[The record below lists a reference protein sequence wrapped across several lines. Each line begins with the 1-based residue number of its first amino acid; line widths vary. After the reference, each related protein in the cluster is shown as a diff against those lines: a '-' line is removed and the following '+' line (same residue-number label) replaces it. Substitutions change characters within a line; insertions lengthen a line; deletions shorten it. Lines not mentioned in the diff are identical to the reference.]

1 MNKFTLQIL
10 GLIVW
15 LGSSSVSVMA
25 EDWPWFLGLRHT
37 GVSGEDQLTLDWTDK
52 SPPVIWKESIG
63 TGYSA
68 PSVLGDRVVI
78 HHRQGNRE
86 IVSCRNVDTGKEI
99 WAHAYPTTYEDP
111 YGYNN
116 GPRCSPVLTK
126 DRCFTLG
133 AEGMLACTSM
143 TDGKLLWKKEL
154 QKEFTLPEAFF
165 GVGCSPILDDDRLI
179 VLVGGQPNSGV
190 VAFNLKTGDVLW
202 QSVGK
207 NTWDG
212 VETDQKGKKHEWTDD
227 QMVVSY
233 SSPLI
238 AEIHGEKHLLCLM
251 RQGLVSLNPDTGAEN
266 FHYWFRPKVHE
277 SVNAARPLVIG
288 NRVFVSVAYQLG
300 SALLEIDKG
309 GKKYREVWRDRT
321 NMLAHWSTPI
331 YVDGCIYGFSGRHEN
346 EGELRCI
353 NAETGELLWQTSGYE
368 GDLKNLSRDR
378 TTGHIIDAN
387 TGKEIPYPYFGRGS
401 LIQVGSRFIVL
412 GERGTIS
419 AVDIDKAKFV
429 EHGRFSLDEIDY
441 PSWAA
446 PVLSGGKLFLR
457 SEKWMVCLDLTAKT
471 SK

>member
-1 MNKFTLQIL
+1 MNKIALQIL
-10 GLIVW
+10 SLTFW
-15 LGSSSVSVMA
+15 LASSSVSLMA
-25 EDWPWFLGLRHT
+25 EDWPWFLGPRHT

-52 SPPVIWKESIG
+52 TPAVIWKESIG

-78 HHRQGNRE
+78 HHREGDQE
-86 IVSCRNVDTGKEI
+86 IVSCRNVETGKEI

-116 GPRCSPVLTK
+116 GPRCSPVLTQ

-154 QKEFTLPEAFF
+154 RKEFTLPEAFF

-190 VAFNLKTGDVLW
+190 VAFDVQKGDIVW

-207 NTWDG
+207 DTWDG
-212 VETDQKGKKHEWTDD
+212 VETDQKEKKHAWTDD
-227 QMVVSY
+227 EMVVSY
-233 SSPLI
+233 SSPII
-238 AEIHGEKHLLCLM
+238 AEIHGEKHVLCLM
-251 RQGLVSLNPDTGAEN
+251 RQGLVSLNPRTGTEN

-300 SALLEIDKG
+300 SALLEIDKD
-309 GKKYREVWRDRT
+309 GKEFSEVWRDRT

-353 NAETGELLWQTSGYE
+353 NAEDGKLLWQTTGFE

-419 AVDIDKAKFV
+419 VVDVNKGKFV
-429 EHGRFSLDEIDY
+429 EHGRFSLDEIIY
-441 PSWAA
+441 PAWTA
-446 PVLSGGKLFLR
+446 PVLSGGRLFLR
-457 SEKWMVCLDLTAKT
+457 SEKWIVCLDLNAK
-471 SK
+471 

>member
-1 MNKFTLQIL
+1 MNKIALQIL
-10 GLIVW
+10 SLTFW
-15 LGSSSVSVMA
+15 LASSSVSLMA
-25 EDWPWFLGLRHT
+25 EDWPWFLGPRHT

-52 SPPVIWKESIG
+52 TPAVIWKESIG

-78 HHRQGNRE
+78 HHREGDQE
-86 IVSCRNVDTGKEI
+86 IVSCRNVETGKEI

-116 GPRCSPVLTK
+116 GPRCSPVLTQ

-154 QKEFTLPEAFF
+154 RKEFTLPEAFF

-190 VAFNLKTGDVLW
+190 VAFDVQKGDIVW

-207 NTWDG
+207 DTWDG
-212 VETDQKGKKHEWTDD
+212 VETDQKEKKHEWTDD
-227 QMVVSY
+227 EMVVSY
-233 SSPLI
+233 SSPII
-238 AEIHGEKHLLCLM
+238 AEIHGEKHVLCLM
-251 RQGLVSLNPDTGAEN
+251 RQGLVSLNPRTGTEN

-300 SALLEIDKG
+300 SALLEIDKD
-309 GKKYREVWRDRT
+309 GKEFSEVWRDRT

-353 NAETGELLWQTSGYE
+353 NAEDGKLLWQTTGFE

-419 AVDIDKAKFV
+419 VVDVNKGKFV
-429 EHGRFSLDEIDY
+429 EHGRFSLDEIIY
-441 PSWAA
+441 PAWTA
-446 PVLSGGKLFLR
+446 PVLSGGRLFLR
-457 SEKWMVCLDLTAKT
+457 SEKWIVCLDLNAK
-471 SK
+471 

>member
-1 MNKFTLQIL
+1 MNRIALQIL
-10 GLIVW
+10 SLSFW
-15 LGSSSVSVMA
+15 LTSSSVSTMA
-25 EDWPWFLGLRHT
+25 EDWPWFLGPRHT
-37 GVSGEDQLTLDWTDK
+37 GVSGEVELTLDWTENT
-52 SPPVIWKESIG
+52 PPVLWKASIG

-78 HHRQGNRE
+78 HHREGNQE
-86 IVSCRNVDTGKEI
+86 IVSCRNAGTGAEV
-99 WAHAYPTTYEDP
+99 WTHAYPTAYVDP

-116 GPRCSPVLTK
+116 GPRCSPVLTQ

-165 GVGCSPILDDDRLI
+165 GVGCSPILDDDRLL

-190 VAFNLKTGDVLW
+190 VAFNINDGSTLW
-202 QSVGK
+202 QAVGK
-207 NTWDG
+207 DTWDG
-212 VETDQKGKKHEWTDD
+212 VETDQKGRKHEWTDD
-227 QMVVSY
+227 EMVVSY
-233 SSPLI
+233 SSPII

-251 RQGLVSLNPDTGAEN
+251 RQGLVSLNPRTGAEN
-266 FHYWFRPKVHE
+266 FHYWFRPKIHE

-300 SALLEIDKG
+300 SAVLEVDKD
-309 GKKYREVWRDRT
+309 GKQFNEVWRDRT

-331 YVDGCIYGFSGRHEN
+331 HVDGCIYGFSGRHEN

-353 NAETGELLWQTSGYE
+353 DAETGKLLWQTSGFE

-419 AVDIDKAKFV
+419 VVDVNKEKFV
-429 EHGRFSLDEIDY
+429 EHGRFSLDEINY
-441 PSWAA
+441 PAWAA

-457 SEKWMVCLDLTAKT
+457 SEKWAVCLDLKAK
-471 SK
+471 